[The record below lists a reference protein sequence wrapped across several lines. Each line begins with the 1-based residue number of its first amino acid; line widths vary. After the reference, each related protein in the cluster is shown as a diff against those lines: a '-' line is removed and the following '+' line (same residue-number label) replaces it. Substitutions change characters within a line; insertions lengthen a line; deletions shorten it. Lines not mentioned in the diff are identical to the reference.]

1 MKTHSCHFSLDLISR
16 LFFSSISLFSLG
28 NDLGK
33 WRIPGV
39 LQRFGI
45 SYFVVATVSLWMSP
59 SEEKQDVCSLDIDN
73 LAVPLF

>member
-1 MKTHSCHFSLDLISR
+1 MLAFLYYQ
-16 LFFSSISLFSLG
+16 LFTFPIGS
-28 NDLGK
+28 DLGK

-59 SEEKQDVCSLDIDN
+59 GEEKEDV
-73 LAVPLF
+73 